1 MNTLPTI
8 SILIPVY
15 NVELYVAR
23 CMKSVMA
30 QTYAG
35 DMECIIVD
43 DCGSDKSIM
52 IVEQLLVDYHGSIA
66 FRIVR
71 HSHNRGLAAARNTA
85 VGTAQGEFIIHVDSD
100 DWIEP
105 TMIEML
111 VNKQQ
116 ETQADIVSC
125 NAFAHMSSGDVILKE
140 PDYSSK
146 DEMMR
151 SIIRRTLDHVVWR
164 RLIRTSLYKDNG
176 IVAYEG
182 VNIGEDHYT
191 LPRLLFYAKSYA
203 KCSMTLYHYNCMNEQ
218 SYMQSRKRREF
229 NYPKYINDRDS
240 INILIDFF
248 LQHDKAY
255 LNDLNKIKA
264 ELVYEYIYPMVQTC
278 DKEAYRMLCADWNTI
293 DHNYLIT
300 PASLLSNLTFHM
312 KILRVFIILHTKR
325 RMGTIRR

>member
-1 MNTLPTI
+1 M
-8 SILIPVY
+8 
-15 NVELYVAR
+15 
-23 CMKSVMA
+23 SVMA
-30 QTYAG
+30 QTYTG
-35 DMECIIVD
+35 VMECILVD
-43 DCGSDKSIM
+43 DCGTDKSM
-52 IVEQLLVDYHGSIA
+52 AVAEQLIAEYHGNIR
-66 FRIVR
+66 FCILT
-71 HSHNRGLAAARNTA
+71 HTHNRGLAAARNTA
-85 VGTAQGEFIIHVDSD
+85 VEAAKGDFIAHVDSD

-105 TMIEML
+105 TMIEAL
-111 VNKQQ
+111 VSKQQ
-116 ETQADIVSC
+116 ETDADIVSC
-125 NAFAHMSSGDVILKE
+125 NAIAHYASNDVICEE

-146 DEMMR
+146 EEMMR
-151 SIIRRTLDHVVWR
+151 SIIRFTLNHVIWR

-300 PASLLSNLTFHM
+300 PASILSILTFHM